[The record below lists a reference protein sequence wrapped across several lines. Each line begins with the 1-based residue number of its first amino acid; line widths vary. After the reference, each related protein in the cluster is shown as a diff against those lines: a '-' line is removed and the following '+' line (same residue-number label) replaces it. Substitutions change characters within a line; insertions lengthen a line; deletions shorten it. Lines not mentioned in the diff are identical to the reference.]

1 MNKLTREEALRRWK
15 SAKATKK
22 AMVDKMQKMLYEDY
36 KLRTGEE
43 PVRFKVLLQLLLVF
57 IKIGNVIYSLEQRNK
72 VTNDGGLSAAF
83 TVSSNLCLMKSK
95 SWWGSSDEG
104 HQTKM
109 S

>member
-43 PVRFKVLLQLLLVF
+43 PVRFNVLLQLLLVF
-57 IKIGNVIYSLEQRNK
+57 IKQVMLYIRQ
-72 VTNDGGLSAAF
+72 
-83 TVSSNLCLMKSK
+83 SNEIK
-95 SWWGSSDEG
+95 
-104 HQTKM
+104 
-109 S
+109 